1 MTGTSIS
8 VKPNASNEGGLH
20 HSQLRD
26 QDEGYS
32 VGPEM
37 TPGNTYTDA
46 AFLTALGECRSIP
59 IRRMAIRMDS
69 LAMLLRVG
77 ALEADEAADE
87 INDLGL
93 TLLEM
98 VTAKQRRAAA

>member
-1 MTGTSIS
+1 MIGPSIAA
-8 VKPNASNEGGLH
+8 KTNGSNEGGLH
-20 HSQLRD
+20 HSQLQD

-32 VGPEM
+32 VGPGM
-37 TPGNTYTDA
+37 MPGNTYTDA
-46 AFLTALGECRSIP
+46 AFLTALGECRSIS